1 MRMRAERGRGRRGG
15 GGGEE
20 AEEKAA
26 AVARTG
32 QVFLELA
39 GRWMDGW
46 VGEIGRAHV

>member
-39 GRWMDGW
+39 GRWMD
-46 VGEIGRAHV
+46 AHVHAVG